1 MNWKEN
7 LAKMINESGYSD
19 RQIFAWTG
27 ISTPVISHMSNQ
39 KHDSLKVDQFIKLKL
54 LFKKNHED
62 FVYEIFGEQ
71 YFSNVKQVAGRDKLT
86 KLGKIL
92 RDQYN
97 YEKFPKKE
105 LSRATGLPSSRIN
118 YIVEEE
124 DETIKIDELTKIE
137 LALDLPLGTLVKKRF
152 SKIKLN
158 TQRQYEAALKK
169 LKE

>member
-1 MNWKEN
+1 MSWKGN
-7 LAKMINESGYSD
+7 LAKIINESGYSD

-27 ISTPVISHMSNQ
+27 ISTPVISNMSNQ

-54 LFKKNHED
+54 LFKKDHED
-62 FVYEIFGEQ
+62 FVYEIFGKQ
-71 YFSNVKQVAGRDKLT
+71 YFSSVRKVDGPDKLT

-92 RDQYN
+92 TDQYS
-97 YEKFPKKE
+97 YEKLPKKE

-124 DETIKIDELTKIE
+124 DETVKIDELTKIE
-137 LALDLPLGTLVKKRF
+137 LALELPLGTLVKKRF